1 MSYSILYTDNGI
13 TRDISDFVTSIQY
26 GGERQ
31 TAVRK
36 LDVSVLSGTDA
47 YIPGLELKKGAM
59 LTLLSGSRELIR
71 AVIYKEERDDKGNVK
86 ITAYTHGI
94 YLAKNKDTCK
104 YEQQKASQIVQDIC
118 KRFGITAG
126 VVADTKIILPK
137 LIFREK
143 TLWDMILVSLT
154 ETTKQS
160 GIKYRVFFSEGTLNI
175 AEKRSQTVMWAL
187 ESGVNLLSANA
198 SKSIEELRNQVKVT
212 GKLPKGGNKEL
223 EFTVKNTAFQKL
235 YGIMQ
240 EVREET
246 GDGMTESKLV
256 QIANTILKEL
266 CREEIEADVEA
277 IGVDGVESGMAVYV
291 VEKVSGLTGSYYV
304 EQDDHSIEGNKH
316 TMRLKLAFTD
326 EVPVLEYDAQ

>member
-1 MSYSILYTDNGI
+1 VSYSILYTDNGI
-13 TRDISDFVTSIQY
+13 TKDISDFVTSIQY

-31 TAVRK
+31 TVVRK

-47 YIPGLELKKGAM
+47 YIPRLELKKGAM
-59 LTLLSGSRELIR
+59 LTLLSGSKELIR
-71 AVIYKEERDDKGNVK
+71 AVIFKEDRDDKGNVK

-94 YLAKNKDTCK
+94 YLAKNKDTFK
-104 YEQQKASQIVQDIC
+104 YEQQKASQIAQDIC
-118 KRFGITAG
+118 SRFGITAG
-126 VVADTKIILPK
+126 VITDTKIILPK

-143 TLWDMILVSLT
+143 TLWDMILISLT

-160 GIKYRVFFSEGTLNI
+160 GVKYRVFFNEGTLNI
-175 AEKRSQTVMWAL
+175 AEKQSQTVMWAL
-187 ESGVNLLSANA
+187 EAGVNLLSANG

-223 EFTVKNTAFQKL
+223 EFTVKNTVFQKL

-256 QIANTILKEL
+256 QIANTLLKEL

-277 IGVDGVESGMAVYV
+277 IGIDSVESGMAVYV

-304 EQDDHSIEGNKH
+304 EQDDHSIEGDKH
-316 TMRLKLAFTD
+316 TMRLKLSFTD
-326 EVPVLEYDAQ
+326 EVPTLEYDSQ